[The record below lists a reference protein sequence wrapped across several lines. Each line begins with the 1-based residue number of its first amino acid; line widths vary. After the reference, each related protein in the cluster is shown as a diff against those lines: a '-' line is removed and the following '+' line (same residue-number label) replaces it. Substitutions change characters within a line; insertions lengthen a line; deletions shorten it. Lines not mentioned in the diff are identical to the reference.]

1 MGYII
6 NKNVEKCGLSSDEID
21 DIIAAC
27 SERAPYIRFG
37 KKQKKKPVEDF
48 ISVETT
54 KDLWKSKKTEVRANL
69 IRIDDFWYGELYGEW
84 LDFGERWI
92 CVTSPYR
99 TKVFAAIALYY
110 GLVKNKLRKTP
121 TDNNNE
127 DDYYDDD
134 LWSVYE
140 EDGFSFPIEIFLAMS
155 EEQAERE
162 SHGICLRPAMSNHS
176 PEVYL
181 RLRDIDDELCISKE
195 IDWQTTICLKREN
208 LPAVIDFLYD
218 GEKIDC
224 DYKSVAERIEGDK
237 VWIIGYGD

>member
-21 DIIAAC
+21 DIIDAC
-27 SERAPYIRFG
+27 AERAPYIRFG
-37 KKQKKKPVEDF
+37 KKQKKKPGEDF

-121 TDNNNE
+121 TDNNDE
-127 DDYYDDD
+127 GDYYDDD
-134 LWSVYE
+134 LLSTEEVEALTSVTTAQVKGIRFGKKQKKKPGDNFVSV
-140 EDGFSFPIEIFLAMS
+140 EDSKDLWKSKNGKMKANL
-155 EEQAERE
+155 
-162 SHGICLRPAMSNHS
+162 LRF
-176 PEVYL
+176 
-181 RLRDIDDELCISKE
+181 DDYWYGELYADWADFGELWRTVTHPHRIKLFAAIALYRFILKHKLWKE
-195 IDWQTTICLKREN
+195 
-208 LPAVIDFLYD
+208 
-218 GEKIDC
+218 
-224 DYKSVAERIEGDK
+224 
-237 VWIIGYGD
+237 